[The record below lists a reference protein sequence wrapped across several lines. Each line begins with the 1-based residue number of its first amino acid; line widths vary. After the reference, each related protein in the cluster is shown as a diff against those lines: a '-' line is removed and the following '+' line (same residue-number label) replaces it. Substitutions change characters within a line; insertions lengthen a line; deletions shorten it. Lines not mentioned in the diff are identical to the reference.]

1 MKHRYLIRLL
11 CGIMMTVATF
21 MTSCSGSSASS
32 LTHEAQ
38 EALDAGDPAHARA
51 LCDEAMAAD
60 DSKKLSAS
68 QLAQISLIYMKIA
81 DDDVND
87 DGETVGLAVNAYERA
102 MEISP
107 DSALL
112 YYSSV
117 DYNDTRHVKTLLSVV
132 RGLELPD
139 SCLID
144 EP

>member
-1 MKHRYLIRLL
+1 MKHSNLIKFIYVISLS
-11 CGIMMTVATF
+11 VAAVLA
-21 MTSCSGSSASS
+21 SCSGSSAAS
-32 LTHEAQ
+32 LAQEAQ
-38 EALDAGDPAHARA
+38 EALDSGDAAQAHA
-51 LCDEAMAAD
+51 LCDKAMTAAD
-60 DSKKLSAS
+60 AKQLSAS

-81 DDDVND
+81 DNDIHD

-102 MEISP
+102 MEVSP